1 MNKTVNEALAPPTTH
16 EMSGADAVVD
26 ALLKHGLK
34 SLYCLP
40 GIQNDAL
47 FVSLFDRR
55 NEIQAVHTRHEQGAA
70 YMALGAA
77 LATGKPAAYA
87 VVPGPGVLNTAA
99 ALGTAYSAGAKV
111 LCLSGQIPSHAIGKG
126 LGYLHELP
134 DQLGI
139 LERLTKWA
147 KRTRAPEDVPADFAE
162 AFAAVRSGRPRP
174 VAIEVPMDVLS
185 RRAEIKAAF
194 VREPDVAPALDDD
207 ALARAASLLSRAE
220 RPLIFVGGGAQDAG
234 LPLRQLAEK
243 LGAPVVAHRMGKG
256 VLDDRHPLSLNLT
269 AGHALWKGCDVVLA
283 IGTRMHLPLTQWG
296 SDAELRVIKVDV
308 DRPEMSRGR
317 QPDVALCGDALDIL
331 QRLNDQIRRP
341 VGDRDNRVASSR
353 ALKAEIASKLDLLRP
368 QLDYL
373 RAIRDVL
380 PDNGILVDESTQVGY
395 VSRIGYETRLPRTY
409 LSSGHAGTLGWGFPT
424 ALGAQHALPD
434 TPVVSFTGDGGFMFN
449 VQELATA
456 AHHNIPLVTV
466 LFNDGAFGNVQ
477 RMQRELYGQ
486 RVIATDLTNPDFV
499 RMADSFGIDAVRAE
513 GPQALR
519 GVLARAIEARR
530 PSLIEVPCRQ
540 MPEPWPFLQLP
551 RVRGRS

>member
-1 MNKTVNEALAPPTTH
+1 MSKTVNEALAPQTTRD
-16 EMSGADAVVD
+16 MSGADAVVD

-55 NEIQAVHTRHEQGAA
+55 NEIKAVHTRHEQGAA
-70 YMALGAA
+70 YMGLGAA
-77 LATGKPAAYA
+77 LATGRPAAYA

-185 RRAEIKAAF
+185 RRAEIKAAY
-194 VREPDVAPALDDD
+194 VREPDVAPAPDDD

-243 LGAPVVAHRMGKG
+243 LGAPVVSHRMGKG

-308 DRPEMSRGR
+308 DQLEMSRGR
-317 QPDVALCGDALDIL
+317 QPDVALCGEALDVL
-331 QRLNDQIRRP
+331 QRLNDQIRKP
-341 VGDRDNRVASSR
+341 VADRDSRVVSSR
-353 ALKAEIASKLDLLRP
+353 ALKAEIAGKLDRLRP

-373 RAIRDVL
+373 GAIRDVL

-434 TPVVSFTGDGGFMFN
+434 TPVVSITGDGGFMFN

-486 RVIATDLTNPDFV
+486 RVIATDLANPDFV
-499 RMADSFGIDAVRAE
+499 RMADSFGVDAMRAE

-519 GVLARAIEARR
+519 GALAKAIEARR

>member
-1 MNKTVNEALAPPTTH
+1 MSELAKEALAPQTMR

-55 NEIQAVHTRHEQGAA
+55 NEMQVVHTRHEQGAA

-99 ALGTAYSAGAKV
+99 ALGTAYSAGANV

-147 KRTRAPEDVPADFAE
+147 RRTRAAEDVPADVAD
-162 AFAAVRSGRPRP
+162 AFAAMRSGRPRP
-174 VAIEVPMDVLS
+174 VAVEIPMDLLS
-185 RRAEIKAAF
+185 RRTRIGAPF
-194 VREPDVAPALDDD
+194 VREPDVEPAPDDD
-207 ALARAASLLSRAE
+207 AIARAASLLSGAE
-220 RPLIFVGGGAQDAG
+220 RPLIFVGGGAQDAC
-234 LPLRQLAEK
+234 LPLKQLAEK

-283 IGTRMHLPLTQWG
+283 IGTRIHLPLTQWG
-296 SDAELRVIKVDV
+296 SDEGLRVIKIDV
-308 DRPEMSRGR
+308 DGLEMSRGH
-317 QPDVALCGDALDIL
+317 QPDLALCGDALHVL
-331 QRLNDQIRRP
+331 QRLNDQIRKP
-341 VGDRDNRVASSR
+341 VMDRDSRVASSR
-353 ALKAEIASKLDLLRP
+353 ALKEEIAGKLDELRP
-368 QLDYL
+368 QMEYL

-380 PDNGILVDESTQVGY
+380 PDDGILVDESTQVGY
-395 VSRIGYETRLPRTY
+395 VSRVGYETRLPRTY

-434 TPVVSFTGDGGFMFN
+434 TPTVSITGDGGFMFN
-449 VQELATA
+449 VQELSTA
-456 AHHNIPLVTV
+456 VHHEIPLVTV
-466 LFNDGAFGNVQ
+466 LFNDGSFGNVR
-477 RMQRELYGQ
+477 RMQLELYGK

-499 RMADSFGIDAVRAE
+499 RMAESFGVYAMRAE
-513 GPQALR
+513 EPQALR
-519 GVLARAIEARR
+519 SALTRAIEARR
-530 PSLIEVPCRQ
+530 PCLIEVPCRQ

-551 RVRGRS
+551 RVRGRP

>member
-1 MNKTVNEALAPPTTH
+1 MRD
-16 EMSGADAVVD
+16 MSGADAVVD
-26 ALLKHGLK
+26 ALLCQGLK

-55 NEIQAVHTRHEQGAA
+55 NEMQVVHTRHEQGAA

-147 KRTRAPEDVPADFAE
+147 RRTKAPEDVPADFAE
-162 AFAAVRSGRPRP
+162 AFSALRSGRPRP

-185 RRAEIKAAF
+185 RKAQIKSAF
-194 VREPDVAPALDDD
+194 WREPDVRAAPEDD
-207 ALARAASLLSRAE
+207 AIAKAASLLSRAE

-234 LPLRQLAEK
+234 LPLKLLAEK

-256 VLDDRHPLSLNLT
+256 VLDDRHPLSLNLS

-296 SDAELRVIKVDV
+296 SDDGLQIIKIDV
-308 DRPEMSRGR
+308 DELEMSRGR
-317 QPDVALCGDALDIL
+317 QPDLALCGEALEVL
-331 QRLNDQIRRP
+331 QRLSDQIQKP
-341 VGDRDNRVASSR
+341 VADRDSRIASIR
-353 ALKAEIASKLDLLRP
+353 ALKAEIAGKLDLLRP
-368 QLDYL
+368 QMDYL

-380 PDNGILVDESTQVGY
+380 PDDGILVDESTQVGY

-434 TPVVSFTGDGGFMFN
+434 SPVVSITGDGGFMFN

-456 AHHNIPLVTV
+456 VHHNIPLVTV

-477 RMQRELYGQ
+477 RMQRELYGL

-499 RMADSFGIDAVRAE
+499 RMADSFGVYATRAE

-519 GVLARAIEARR
+519 SALTRAFEARR
-530 PSLIEVPCRQ
+530 PSLIEVPCGK

-551 RVRGRS
+551 RVRGRQ